1 MILQADRDDEQEVL
15 SVLLKLAKVMQQGQ
29 NEKERFSKY
38 LATQL
43 TIKRRGLLASFD
55 NPDLEELPDEEKHQE
70 ELVNKYLAEKS
81 PTKTLGSNSEYRK
94 SARLDGWILFLLMA
108 YKLPSKDLVDK
119 ALDDLDMK
127 TNLLGDYLM
136 EEFQKFCETV

>member
-1 MILQADRDDEQEVL
+1 MV
-15 SVLLKLAKVMQQGQ
+15 K
-29 NEKERFSKY
+29 
-38 LATQL
+38 
-43 TIKRRGLLASFD
+43 
-55 NPDLEELPDEEKHQE
+55 
-70 ELVNKYLAEKS
+70 KYLAEKS

-127 TNLLGDYLM
+127 TNKLGDFLM
-136 EEFQKFCETV
+136 EEFQ